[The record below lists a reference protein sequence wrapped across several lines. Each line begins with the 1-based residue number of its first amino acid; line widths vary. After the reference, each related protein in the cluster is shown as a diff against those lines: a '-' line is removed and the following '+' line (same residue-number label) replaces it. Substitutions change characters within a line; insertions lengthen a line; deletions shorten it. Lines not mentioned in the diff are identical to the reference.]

1 MLKSAVIA
9 AVREEVRAALNPTPT
24 PDSVADD
31 LGYVLGSLPPG
42 EALALAK
49 VLLKPLA
56 DLIDASTPAEEPDNE
71 TTGAES
77 TGD

>member
-9 AVREEVRAALNPTPT
+9 AVREEVRAALDSTPT
-24 PDSVADD
+24 PDSVAED
-31 LGYVLGSLPPG
+31 LGYVLGSLPPE
-42 EALALAK
+42 EALAFAK
-49 VLLKPLA
+49 VLLRPLA